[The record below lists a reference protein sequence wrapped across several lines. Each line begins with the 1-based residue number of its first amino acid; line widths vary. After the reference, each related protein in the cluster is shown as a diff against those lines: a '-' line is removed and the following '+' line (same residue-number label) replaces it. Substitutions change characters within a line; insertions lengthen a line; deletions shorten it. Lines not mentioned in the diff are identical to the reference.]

1 MSGKI
6 PVTAALVKKSR
17 NARIAL
23 GINLSI
29 AALVSVRHC
38 QNLLLLGGVETFV
51 VYLGKNNAV

>member
-38 QNLLLLGGVETFV
+38 QNLLLLGGVEILV
-51 VYLGKNNAV
+51 VCLEKKSW